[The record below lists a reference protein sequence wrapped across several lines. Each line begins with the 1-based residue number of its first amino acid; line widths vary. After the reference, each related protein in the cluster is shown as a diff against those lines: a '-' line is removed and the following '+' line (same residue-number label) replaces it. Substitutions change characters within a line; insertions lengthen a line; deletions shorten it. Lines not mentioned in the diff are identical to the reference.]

1 MNIIMYVKVYCRIS
15 SFNQGKWCLFFVICH
30 NKIEDEDE
38 LKRELNDLVN
48 KIVGPIASFR

>member
-1 MNIIMYVKVYCRIS
+1 MNIIMYEKVIEIS
-15 SFNQGKWCLFFVICH
+15 SFNQGKWCLCCNML

-48 KIVGPIASFR
+48 KIVGPILAR